1 LIFDVVLFIFLFSI
15 NPIDSQ
21 VIQII
26 RLILKNSSYF
36 KQMLRLP
43 RDSDI
48 IIHFHNRNQE
58 YLSTH
63 LQTYLTE
70 IRTITRLNNI
80 HISSSP
86 NLSKF
91 SFRDY
96 ITDNIELLFNL
107 NDDKQTR
114 DLVEKHEERL
124 SKQID
129 KLNDDIVV
137 NETATK
143 FHQENDELEFI
154 EREQRRHEIL
164 IEDMKLTQRRHE
176 TFVNLAQ
183 KRTVFEKKNKKLA

>member
-1 LIFDVVLFIFLFSI
+1 MIRIHNQDQDDFSKHI
-15 NPIDSQ
+15 EN
-21 VIQII
+21 
-26 RLILKNSSYF
+26 
-36 KQMLRLP
+36 
-43 RDSDI
+43 
-48 IIHFHNRNQE
+48 
-58 YLSTH
+58 
-63 LQTYLTE
+63 YLTE